1 MWQLRGEADPE
12 RSLILIS
19 AMPRLTVLRIILV
32 VLLGTGLITGFMV
45 PWWRQGWMWTAIGVL
60 AIIGVVMNRFGNAY
74 FDQLVVSAR
83 RAVEDQKNI
92 LADSSSLEA
101 FHAARTA
108 WHPLGV
114 TIIGLVGLAVI
125 LWLMMFKPF

>member
-101 FHAARTA
+101 FNGARTA
-108 WHPLGV
+108 WHPVGV
-114 TIIGLVGLAVI
+114 SVIGLVGLAAI
-125 LWLMMFKPF
+125 L